1 MAGEELRC
9 HDAPGGLL
17 GDGLGAVLAELGD
30 LAPAVFLRPRT
41 ARAVE
46 PLALVQPEQRRRGAK
61 HAHRFEAALQGHDDR
76 LDADRLTLRRR
87 DRDRVFVVVDVDV
100 CPDGRPGGHRPN
112 LCRRRLRSPPM
123 ADITALVTGRAFLE
137 GPRWH
142 DGALYV
148 SDMHGDAVLRITED
162 GEVST
167 VVEVEQPS
175 GLGWLPDGSLL
186 ISSMTPRKVMR
197 FDGSGLGVHG
207 DLSSLAPYEI
217 NDMCVDRHGHAF
229 IGQFG
234 FDYAG
239 RGTPAA
245 AALTR
250 VDPDGSGCEV
260 ADNLEFANGMVI
272 TADQSTLLV
281 AESFGQRITGFDL
294 ADDGSLSQRRGGGG
308 AL

>member
-1 MAGEELRC
+1 
-9 HDAPGGLL
+9 
-17 GDGLGAVLAELGD
+17 
-30 LAPAVFLRPRT
+30 
-41 ARAVE
+41 
-46 PLALVQPEQRRRGAK
+46 
-61 HAHRFEAALQGHDDR
+61 
-76 LDADRLTLRRR
+76 
-87 DRDRVFVVVDVDV
+87 
-100 CPDGRPGGHRPN
+100 
-112 LCRRRLRSPPM
+112 M

-142 DGALYV
+142 GGALYV
-148 SDMHGDAVLRITED
+148 SDMHGDAVLRITDE

-197 FDGSGLGVHG
+197 FDGSGLAVHG

-239 RGTPAA
+239 RGTPSA
-245 AALTR
+245 AALLR
-250 VDPDGSGCEV
+250 VDPDGSVCEV

-294 ADDGSLSQRRGGGG
+294 ADDGSLSQRRVWAELSDFPDGIAIDTDDAVWVASPVFDRFVRVVAGGDVTATVETPGRHGIACEVGG
-308 AL
+308 ADGRTLFMLTAPTLGERAESQTAMSAAVETTRV